1 MKNLIPAQVQIETV
15 AGFCNSK
22 CTMCPIAGSRR
33 KEIMKNDVFE
43 KIVYKL
49 LPVRNNLKIFSLLGL
64 GETLIDPDTAKKIK
78 IAKDYNF
85 IEVGI
90 FTNAMLLSE
99 NMTIQLLQAGIDVF
113 IFSIDG
119 YSPAVYENIRIGLK
133 LQTVI
138 NNIDFL
144 LKERDKQKKNV
155 KIIIRFTKQESNSQE
170 WNDFFNFW
178 SKKLNKK
185 YGDMISAYNVHNAGE
200 NLQKISK
207 DVKIL
212 PNIYCPEI
220 YKLKIFSDG
229 EIGFCCGDQ
238 FGKIHIG
245 NILNED
251 VIELYNHALFRNYR
265 DKISE
270 GNILDLEL
278 CKNCSVATSTQQS
291 KHIFL

>member
-1 MKNLIPAQVQIETV
+1 MEKIIPLQVQIETV
-15 AGFCNSK
+15 AGLCNSK
-22 CTMCPIAGSRR
+22 CTMCPIAGSRK
-33 KEIMKNDVFE
+33 KEIMTNDIFE

-49 LPVRNNLKIFSLLGL
+49 LPIRNNLKIFSLLGL

-85 IEVGI
+85 TEVGV

-99 NMTIQLLQAGIDVF
+99 DMTMQLLQAGIDVF

-155 KIIIRFTKQESNSQE
+155 KIIIRFTKQESNCQE
-170 WNDFFNFW
+170 WNDFLKFW
-178 SKKLNKK
+178 LNKLDKK
-185 YGDMISAYNVHNAGE
+185 YGDMISVYDVHNAGE
-200 NLQKISK
+200 DFQK
-207 DVKIL
+207 VPEGMKIL
-212 PNIYCPEI
+212 PKIHCPEI

-229 EIGFCCGDQ
+229 EMGFCCGDQ
-238 FGKIHIG
+238 FGDIHIG
-245 NILNED
+245 NILDEN
-251 VIELYNHALFRNYR
+251 VIELYNHALFRHYR
-265 DKISE
+265 DEISK

-278 CKNCSVATSTQQS
+278 CRNCSVATSTQQS
-291 KHIFL
+291 EHIFL